1 MDENELDD
9 DRLEGISE
17 RAYSVSE
24 GNPYTGQLEELLT
37 KYLDQETATTAEKKK
52 IIDEATNRLLQRQ
65 RPDKYEE
72 AAELFRLSAAFAKP
86 TRTGAFAESLGN
98 VAETSADILTK
109 RGARGRETEEL
120 LMKYKLA
127 GLDTDTAGQKAK
139 IQALGTLARSAR
151 PSERLT
157 EVEKLTKIIEDP
169 RTSPSAKKN
178 AQARLDKLTYIRPEK
193 QGAAAAV
200 PLSPAGK
207 MAADLGFVQGT
218 PEFTAKVEEISKT
231 GSGAQLSSTAQKQL
245 IETQEKIDAG
255 SEVVMAFEQAL
266 RLNDLAYEGPTAG
279 AREVAGRYIPIVSDS
294 EAQTATADLENIV
307 LGTALTQLKAIFGAA
322 PTEGERKIL
331 IDVQGSINKPV
342 RTRKAIW
349 QRAQQAAA
357 RRIAANKKRMEDI
370 RSGAYSKMGE
380 NPEEFAHGGQIR
392 MKNGGDLSAANL
404 GRTAAQGVFLG
415 YGDEAIAR
423 VRAAME
429 GRPYEEVL
437 AEERLKLQQ
446 FGERYPGTALA
457 TEFVGGAI
465 PTAAAMMVPGG
476 QLPAAARLSA
486 FASRLPKALRG
497 TTAKTAA
504 AGATTGAIAGSGT
517 ATEGQRTE
525 GAFGGGL
532 TGMVMG
538 PAFAKVTDLSLAGGK
553 NLYDIA
559 MRSPQTVQDRA
570 MSKVMQAMSRDEMD
584 PNALRAQMARDRAMG
599 TDAML
604 MDVSPSMQ
612 TLGEA
617 VVTMPGSGR
626 TKLGEP
632 LAQRLEEGREN
643 VGERVLQTVGKG
655 VDFTKEEASLVG
667 KLRANAD
674 TVYEKAYEKGAVN
687 DPRIMRVLED
697 DTFKKAFNEARE
709 IANKQA
715 RTAEL
720 RGEDPKKFA
729 LTNVYEVD
737 TDGNILKVN
746 IPDVRTLDYMKRGI
760 DALIDKGY
768 KGAGMSS
775 AEATAL
781 RDLKKEFVK
790 VIDENVPEYAAA
802 RAQYAGD
809 IEVLDALRLGREKY
823 LSPKMLPEQAR
834 QLVGE
839 MSVGEREALRAGV
852 AQSALDKIMNAP
864 QQVNA
869 AQRVIGAPATRK
881 RLEVLFDDP
890 AEFKLFEAALER
902 EAELFRNAQEVI
914 RNSRTANKKEA
925 IADLKKTDKL
935 LDIAGEAVDLS
946 TGGTGTVLGRVL
958 RFMNKARG
966 LDEKTASE
974 LADLLKTKDMTEV
987 DKIMTRL
994 ESRAATFEKQAKFR
1008 EATQIGVGGATG
1020 SVLQQPR
1027 SIDTEEPTDE
1037 EEMDVDAIVERLTRG
1052 QN

>member
-1 MDENELDD
+1 MDENELED
-9 DRLEGISE
+9 DRLEDVSE
-17 RAYSVSE
+17 RAYSMSE
-24 GNPYTGQLEELLT
+24 SNPYTSQLEELLT
-37 KYLDQETATTAEKKK
+37 KYIDQETAATAEKKR
-52 IIDEATNRLLQRQ
+52 IIDDATNRLLQRQ
-65 RPDKYEE
+65 RPDKYQE
-72 AAELFRLSAAFAKP
+72 AAELFRISAAFAKP

-109 RGARGRETEEL
+109 RGARDRETEEL

-139 IQALGTLARSAR
+139 IQALGTLARNAR
-151 PSERLT
+151 PTERLT
-157 EVEKLTKIIEDP
+157 EIEKLTKIIEDP

-193 QGAAAAV
+193 QGAGATA
-200 PLSPAGK
+200 PLSPPGK
-207 MAADLGFVQGT
+207 MAADLGLTPGT
-218 PEFTAKVEEISKT
+218 PEFKEKVEQISKT
-231 GSGAQLSSTAQKQL
+231 GSGAQLSSTAQKML

-294 EAQTATADLENIV
+294 DAQTATADLENIV

-331 IDVQGSINKPV
+331 IDVQGSINKPAN
-342 RTRKAIW
+342 TRKAIW

-370 RSGAYSKMGE
+370 RSGAYARMSE
-380 NPEEFAHGGQIR
+380 SPEEFARGGPIR
-392 MKNGGDLSAANL
+392 MEKGGLNPANL

-437 AEERLKLQQ
+437 AEERLKLQE

-457 TEFVGGAI
+457 TEFVGGAV

-486 FASRLPKALRG
+486 LASRLPRALRG

-504 AGATTGAIAGSGT
+504 AGTTTGAIAGSGT
-517 ATEGQRTE
+517 ATEGNRMQ
-525 GAFGGGL
+525 GALGGGL
-532 TGMVMG
+532 TGMIMG
-538 PAFAKVTDLSLAGGK
+538 PAFAKATDLSLAGGK

-559 MRSPQTVQDRA
+559 RRSPQTVEDRA

-584 PNALRAQMARDRAMG
+584 PAALKAQMAKDRAMG

-626 TKLGEP
+626 TKLGAP
-632 LAQRLEEGREN
+632 LAERLEEGRER
-643 VGERVLQTVGKG
+643 VGERILQTVGKG

-674 TVYEKAYEKGAVN
+674 TVYDKAYAKGAVN

-715 RTAEL
+715 RAAEL

-737 TDGNILKVN
+737 TDGNIVKVN

-790 VIDENVPEYAAA
+790 VIDANVPEYAAA

-823 LSPKMLPEQAR
+823 LTAKMLPEQAR

-839 MSVGEREALRAGV
+839 MSVAERDALRAGV

-902 EAELFRNAQEVI
+902 EADLFRNAQEVI

-925 IADLKKTDKL
+925 IEDLKKTDKL

-966 LDEKTASE
+966 LDEKTAAE
-974 LADLLKTKDMTEV
+974 LADILKTKDVTEI
-987 DKIMTRL
+987 DKIMSRL
-994 ESRAATFEKQAKFR
+994 ESRAANFEKQAKFR

-1027 SIDTEEPTDE
+1027 SIDTERPIDE
-1037 EEMDVDAIVERLTRG
+1037 EEVDVDAIVERLTRG
-1052 QN
+1052 QD